1 MRGQQ
6 LHGVRSV
13 KFEERW
19 REAVSNLQLQ
29 TERLQA
35 TADCIPLT
43 VETQPN
49 WLLSGDLS
57 NPLYRHMVTL
67 ADYDAALRSLQGL
80 LLEGN
85 QTGDEPAHEPGIR
98 RN

>member
-1 MRGQQ
+1 M
-6 LHGVRSV
+6 

-19 REAVSNLQLQ
+19 RKAVSNLQLQ

-35 TADCIPLT
+35 TADCIPLN
-43 VETQPN
+43 VEHQPD

-67 ADYDAALRSLQGL
+67 ADYDAALRCLQGL
-80 LLEGN
+80 LLEGH
-85 QTGDEPAHEPGIR
+85 QTGDGPAHRPRVR
-98 RN
+98 RT